1 MHFVYLVIT
10 KKNDKIISYVG
21 YTNNLDKRILLHN
34 TSKGAKF
41 TRGRSWKLIY
51 YKKYKNISTALKE
64 EYKLKKDYKLRAKI
78 KERYYKNENSH
89 SATI

>member
-1 MHFVYLVIT
+1 MHFVYLVVT
-10 KKNDKIISYVG
+10 KNNDKIISYVG

-64 EYKLKKDYKLRAKI
+64 EYKLKKDYKLRNKI
-78 KERYYKNENSH
+78 KKNYINNENIS
-89 SATI
+89 TITL

>member
-1 MHFVYLVIT
+1 MHFVYLVVT

-41 TRGRSWKLIY
+41 TRGRYWKLIY

-64 EYKLKKDYKLRAKI
+64 EYKLKKDYKLRNKI
-78 KERYYKNENSH
+78 KKNYINNENIS
-89 SATI
+89 TITL